1 MFFKVLSHKI
11 EIRSQK
17 LSHNLSDTTLEREI
31 KIEIEIETGYRETE
45 R

>member
-11 EIRSQK
+11 DIRSQK

-31 KIEIEIETGYRETE
+31 EIKIDRDRDRDRI
-45 R
+45 